1 MENGRVEK
9 LIKTPENYY
18 AHLREAEGK
27 VLRETLW
34 EHTRLTYKYFMQLWE
49 EKSVDKMLERFQKQ
63 LAEKLSQEGRDF
75 WKKTIF
81 NIPVYHDMGK
91 INPAFQNTHMRN
103 DQIKSAKA
111 LTNIIGNKHSLLSA
125 VLYLDHYIKQLK
137 NEVKDKEE
145 KSLLR
150 IFILLHSY
158 VISRHHGDLRRF
170 QDYLKVLN
178 EKEGSDIIEVL
189 NHGIDIGWKEEF
201 TLSAGRIK
209 MQMENFDKYTASLKK
224 EESIGIYAY
233 VRVLYS
239 MLVAADYYATSKF
252 MTGTEI
258 YGPGNVE
265 EKDKWI
271 EIYEKTDLLKKI
283 RKMQKEK
290 YPHSET
296 ELKNERDINILRTEM
311 FCDAEEVLKEHKKN
325 TLFYLEAPT
334 GSGKS
339 NIALN
344 LSLQLM
350 KENPSLCKIF
360 YIYPFNTLV
369 EQNLESL
376 QKIYGQNP
384 EVFESIA
391 VINSMTPIKMTR
403 KAKEKE
409 EETEQTMYYQKALL
423 DRQFLNYPMVLSTR
437 VSLFDIMFDDKKESA
452 FGFHQLINSVIIL
465 DEIQSYNNKLWGEIS
480 YFLKEFAY
488 LMNTKIIIMSAT
500 LPDFDKLTD
509 CIYPAVRLM
518 MKREKYFQHPCF
530 RNRVKISYE
539 LMDSGNIE
547 EDLIKHI
554 SQHAAKGKKILVEF
568 IKKSSAYKFF
578 KRLLE
583 DERILCD
590 VEYMSGDDS
599 IIERSRILGKIGR
612 MDKEIILVATQVIE
626 AGVDIDM
633 DIGYK
638 NISKL
643 DSEEQFMGRI
653 NRSCK
658 KAGEV
663 YFFKLDD
670 GRKIYR
676 GDIRIDKDLTLEND
690 KVKELL
696 INKDFEAY
704 YNEVMGI
711 LKQNFNDNTGEEGLD
726 DFFRTKTGRLDWP
739 KVKERMEL
747 IPEEHWSMQV
757 FLAHVLK
764 DSEGQEIDGRKIWN
778 TYKEL
783 LQDYAMPFPE
793 KKVKLSE
800 ITSKMNYF
808 IYQIKR
814 NDNLIYNDKVGEI
827 FYIEEGEKF
836 FDGGKLNRE
845 KIQGEVGEFVDFI

>member
-1 MENGRVEK
+1 MENGRAEK

-18 AHLREAEGK
+18 AHLRESEGK

-34 EHTRLTYKYFMQLWE
+34 EHTRLTHKYFMQLWE
-49 EKSVDKMLERFQKQ
+49 AKKADKMLESFQKQ
-63 LAEKLSQEGRDF
+63 LAGNFSQEGRAF
-75 WKKTIF
+75 WKKMIF
-81 NIPVYHDMGK
+81 DIPVYHDMGK

-103 DQIKSAKA
+103 DQIKSAKE
-111 LTNIIGNKHSLLSA
+111 LTDIIGNKHSLLSA
-125 VLYLDHYIKQLK
+125 VLYLEHYIKQLK

-170 QDYLKVLN
+170 QDYLKVLA
-178 EKEGSDIIEVL
+178 EEEGSDIIEVL
-189 NHGIDIGWKEEF
+189 NRGTDIGWREEF

-209 MQMENFDKYTASLKK
+209 RQIESFDKYTAALKK

-239 MLVAADYYATSKF
+239 MLVAADYYATSQY
-252 MTGTEI
+252 MTGAEI
-258 YGPGNVE
+258 YGSGDIGEWE
-265 EKDKWI
+265 EWI

-283 RKMQKEK
+283 RNMQKEK
-290 YPHSET
+290 YPHRET
-296 ELKNERDINILRTEM
+296 ELKNERDINVLRTEM
-311 FCDAEEVLKEHKKN
+311 FCDAEEVLKKHKKD

-339 NIALN
+339 NTALN

-350 KENPSLCKIF
+350 KEDSSLCKIF

-369 EQNLESL
+369 EQNMESL

-391 VINSMTPIKMTR
+391 VINSMTPIKMIR
-403 KAKEKE
+403 KAKAKE

-423 DRQFLNYPMVLSTR
+423 DRQFLNYPMILSTH
-437 VSLFDIMFDDKKESA
+437 VSLFDIMFGDKKESA

-465 DEIQSYNNKLWGEIS
+465 DEIQSYNNQLWGEIS

-488 LMNTKIIIMSAT
+488 LLNIKIIIMSAT

-509 CIYPAVRLM
+509 HIYPAVRLM
-518 MKREKYFQHPCF
+518 VKREKYFQHSCF
-530 RNRVKISYE
+530 RNRVRISYE
-539 LMDSGNIE
+539 LMGSENIE
-547 EDLIKHI
+547 EDLVKHI
-554 SQHAAKGKKILVEF
+554 SRHAAKGKKILVEF

-599 IIERSRILGKIGR
+599 IIERSRILGKIER
-612 MDKEIILVATQVIE
+612 ADKGIILVATQVIE

-658 KAGEV
+658 KDGEV

-670 GRKIYR
+670 GSKIYR

-696 INKDFEAY
+696 INKDFDAY

-711 LKQNFNDNTGEEGLD
+711 LKRNFNDNTGEAGLD

-747 IPEEHWSMQV
+747 IPEDHWSMQV
-757 FLAHVLK
+757 FLAHILE
-764 DSEGQEIDGRKIWN
+764 DFEGREIDGRKIWN
-778 TYKEL
+778 AYKEL
-783 LQDYAMPFPE
+783 LQDYTIPFSE

-800 ITSKMNYF
+800 VTSKMNYF

-845 KIQGEVGEFVDFI
+845 KIQGEVGDFVDFI